1 MKALF
6 IGVGAAAVAPKV
18 LPAIRPLAKA
28 IIKAGLLAYDQGRV
42 TYSEL
47 SEQAGDLI
55 AEARA
60 ELAEF
65 TGFDS
70 SRNRSRQTRG
80 RILARVTS

>member
-1 MKALF
+1 VKALF

-60 ELAEF
+60 ELAE
-65 TGFDS
+65 S
-70 SRNRSRQTRG
+70 SPASTAPEIGADRREAAS
-80 RILARVTS
+80 